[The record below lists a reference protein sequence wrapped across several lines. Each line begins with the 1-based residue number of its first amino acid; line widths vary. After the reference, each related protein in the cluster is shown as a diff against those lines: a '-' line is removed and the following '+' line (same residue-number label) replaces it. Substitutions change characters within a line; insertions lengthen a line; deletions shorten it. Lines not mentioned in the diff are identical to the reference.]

1 MKKKWTALLLTGAM
15 ALSLTACGGQTT
27 TTSSGSS
34 GETGSGDATYTVG
47 ICQLAPHDALD
58 AATQGFKDALTEAL
72 GDQVQFKEGNAGGEA
87 NNCTTIID
95 GFLSEGWI

>member
-34 GETGSGDATYTVG
+34 GETGSGDAT
-47 ICQLAPHDALD
+47 
-58 AATQGFKDALTEAL
+58 
-72 GDQVQFKEGNAGGEA
+72 
-87 NNCTTIID
+87 
-95 GFLSEGWI
+95 